1 VLQTDNPD
9 EAHRGVAVAR
19 GELHAHEDVSRSR
32 ARRFGRR
39 GFRARGR
46 AGRRDPRHVARSG
59 RIGQED
65 LRREPLSGARG
76 IDGPTP
82 AGRPPDSL
90 FATSRT
96 GQLAQKDQS
105 FSPRVVPVAVGGQ
118 IEFPNRDPIYHNV
131 FSVSPAKRFDLGK
144 YGRGKSKSVRFDKPG
159 VVKVYCDIHSNM
171 EGFIVVVPNAWFTRV
186 ADDGSFELPPLPSGT
201 YRVQA
206 WHPDLGTKSV
216 SVTVGEDETR
226 SIEVAF

>member
-1 VLQTDNPD
+1 MLTKT
-9 EAHRGVAVAR
+9 
-19 GELHAHEDVSRSR
+19 
-32 ARRFGRR
+32 
-39 GFRARGR
+39 FRAALLAASVVAGFAHAEAPAAVIRGTLRVPAGSEKKTSVANPYPGR
-46 AGRRDPRHVARSG
+46 AGSMPPAEVRR
-59 RIGQED
+59 
-65 LRREPLSGARG
+65 GALQDAL
-76 IDGPTP
+76 IWIEGPTP

-90 FATSRT
+90 FATART

-171 EGFIVVVPNAWFTRV
+171 EGFIVVVPNGWFTRV

-216 SVTVGEDETR
+216 SVTVAEDETR